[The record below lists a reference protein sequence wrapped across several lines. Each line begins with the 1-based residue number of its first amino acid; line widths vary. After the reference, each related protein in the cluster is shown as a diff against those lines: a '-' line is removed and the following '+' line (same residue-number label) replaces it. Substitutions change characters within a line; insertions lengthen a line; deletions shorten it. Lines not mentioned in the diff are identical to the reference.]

1 MPKNFNEKLI
11 ELLKTDARFID
22 EEDELVKAAVTDR
35 AWKIDHDLVRLL
47 LGDADIKA
55 KFFDEIERHWIFDIN
70 TFIEYVSDK
79 NFLADSYTRFRN
91 RIGLNIDDKFLRER
105 GEVSLVW
112 PYKDC
117 VLEGGQTKEEEKCK
131 EIFFNEILAQDEI
144 DRLFD
149 PKVLTQWKRYTVDGE
164 EDVMGFKRDESGTIR
179 ENLIIKG
186 NNLVA
191 LHTLKQQF
199 YGKVKLIYIDPPY
212 NTKSAANTFTY
223 NNTFN
228 HSAWLTFMK
237 NRLEVAKSFL
247 ADNGILVVAIDHY
260 ELFYLGA
267 LLDEIFGVENRMGI
281 ISVVNNPA
289 GRQDAKF
296 FPTAHENMLFYA
308 KNIEMTDLGRLS
320 LTDAKRRD
328 FKYKDVYGNY
338 KLNGF
343 MRRGD
348 NVRREDRPNLFYP
361 IFYNEITNQSHLES
375 QSDNDI
381 KILPIDN
388 QGTEKC
394 WRWGKDTFAQ
404 RKDKYI
410 AVRKTKNGYTVYSKL
425 YEDEYEGEKAK
436 TIWNKPY
443 YSGQTATQGIKTLFG
458 SRVFSYPKSPY
469 VIRDVL
475 EITTKPGDIVLDF
488 FAGSGTTAAVAHKMN
503 RQWITVEQMD
513 YVETIT
519 VERMKK
525 VIGKKIQKE
534 ETLLEEIEYDTGG
547 ISKSVAWK
555 GGGDFIYCELM
566 QYNEVYMD
574 KIQAA
579 QSSKELV
586 ALWRDIA
593 ENSFLNWYVN
603 PEIPEDAVNDF
614 IAIGEGENGVNKQK
628 KLLVELLDKNQLYV
642 NLSEIDD
649 EDFGISAEDKEL
661 NEEFYGQDPDEGLEL
676 RDEFVAELQQTIADV
691 EAGGKTIPAEKV
703 AEELGLNW

>member
-22 EEDELVKAAVTDR
+22 EEGELVKAAVTDR
-35 AWKIDHDLVRLL
+35 AWKIDPDLVRLL
-47 LGDADIKA
+47 LGDAEVKA
-55 KFFDEIERHWIFDIN
+55 KFFDEIEGHWVFNLN

-117 VLEGGQTKEEEKCK
+117 VLEGGQTKQEEKRK
-131 EIFFNEILAQDEI
+131 EIFFNEILAQEEI

-212 NTKSAANTFTY
+212 NINGDGFGY
-223 NNTFN
+223 NDNFK
-228 HSAWLTFMK
+228 HSSWLTFMR
-237 NRLEVAKSFL
+237 NRLEVAR
-247 ADNGILVVAIDHY
+247 
-260 ELFYLGA
+260 ELLKN
-267 LLDEIFGVENRMGI
+267 EGI
-281 ISVVNNPA
+281 I
-289 GRQDAKF
+289 F
-296 FPTAHENMLFYA
+296 LH
-308 KNIEMTDLGRLS
+308 I
-320 LTDAKRRD
+320 
-328 FKYKDVYGNY
+328 
-338 KLNGF
+338 
-343 MRRGD
+343 GD
-348 NVRREDRPNLFYP
+348 QE
-361 IFYNEITNQSHLES
+361 
-375 QSDNDI
+375 
-381 KILPIDN
+381 
-388 QGTEKC
+388 
-394 WRWGKDTFAQ
+394 
-404 RKDKYI
+404 
-410 AVRKTKNGYTVYSKL
+410 
-425 YEDEYEGEKAK
+425 
-436 TIWNKPY
+436 
-443 YSGQTATQGIKTLFG
+443 
-458 SRVFSYPKSPY
+458 
-469 VIRDVL
+469 
-475 EITTKPGDIVLDF
+475 
-488 FAGSGTTAAVAHKMN
+488 
-503 RQWITVEQMD
+503 MD

-519 VERMKK
+519 LERLKK
-525 VIGKKIQKE
+525 VVEKRIKVENK
-534 ETLLEEIEYDTGG
+534 LSEEIEYDTGG
-547 ISKSVAWK
+547 ISKSANWQ
-555 GGGDFIYCELM
+555 GGGDFVYCELM
-566 QYNEVYMD
+566 QYNEVYLD

-614 IAIGEGENGVNKQK
+614 IAIGEGENGVSKQK

-649 EDFGISAEDKEL
+649 EEFGISAEDKEL
-661 NEEFYGQDPDEGLEL
+661 NEEFYGRDPDEGLEL
-676 RDEFVAELQQTIADV
+676 RDEFVADLQQTIADV
-691 EAGGKTIPAEKV
+691 EAGGKTTPAEKV

>member
-22 EEDELVKAAVTDR
+22 EEGELVKVAVTDR
-35 AWKIDHDLVRLL
+35 AWKIDQDLVRLL
-47 LGDADIKA
+47 LGDEDIKA
-55 KFFDEIERHWIFDIN
+55 KFFDEIKGHWIFDIN

-79 NFLADSYTRFRN
+79 NFLANAYTRFRN
-91 RIGLNIDDKFLRER
+91 RIGLNIDDKFLQER

-117 VLEGGQTKEEEKCK
+117 VLEGGQTNDEEKRK
-131 EIFFNEILAQDEI
+131 EIFFNEILAQDEV

-164 EDVMGFKRDESGTIR
+164 EDVMGLRRDERSTIR

-212 NTKSAANTFTY
+212 NINGDGFGY
-223 NNTFN
+223 NDNFK
-228 HSAWLTFMK
+228 HSSWLTFMR
-237 NRLEVAKSFL
+237 NRLEVAR
-247 ADNGILVVAIDHY
+247 
-260 ELFYLGA
+260 ELLKN
-267 LLDEIFGVENRMGI
+267 EGI
-281 ISVVNNPA
+281 I
-289 GRQDAKF
+289 F
-296 FPTAHENMLFYA
+296 LH
-308 KNIEMTDLGRLS
+308 I
-320 LTDAKRRD
+320 
-328 FKYKDVYGNY
+328 
-338 KLNGF
+338 
-343 MRRGD
+343 GD
-348 NVRREDRPNLFYP
+348 QE
-361 IFYNEITNQSHLES
+361 
-375 QSDNDI
+375 
-381 KILPIDN
+381 
-388 QGTEKC
+388 
-394 WRWGKDTFAQ
+394 
-404 RKDKYI
+404 
-410 AVRKTKNGYTVYSKL
+410 
-425 YEDEYEGEKAK
+425 
-436 TIWNKPY
+436 
-443 YSGQTATQGIKTLFG
+443 
-458 SRVFSYPKSPY
+458 
-469 VIRDVL
+469 
-475 EITTKPGDIVLDF
+475 
-488 FAGSGTTAAVAHKMN
+488 
-503 RQWITVEQMD
+503 MD

-519 VERMKK
+519 LERLKK
-525 VIGKKIQKE
+525 VVEKRIKVENK
-534 ETLLEEIEYDTGG
+534 LSEEIEYDTGG

-555 GGGDFIYCELM
+555 GGGDFVYCELM
-566 QYNEVYMD
+566 QYNEAYMD
-574 KIQAA
+574 KIQAT

-586 ALWRDIA
+586 ELWRNIA

-614 IAIGEGENGVNKQK
+614 IAIGEGENGMSKQK

-676 RDEFVAELQQTIADV
+676 REEFVADLQQTIADV

>member
-22 EEDELVKAAVTDR
+22 DEGELVKAAVTDR
-35 AWKIDHDLVRLL
+35 AWKIDQDLVRLL
-47 LGDADIKA
+47 LGDADIKV
-55 KFFDEIERHWIFDIN
+55 KFFDEIEGHWIFNLN

-91 RIGLNIDDKFLRER
+91 RIGLNIDDKFLQER

-199 YGKVKLIYIDPPY
+199 YGKVKLIYIDPSY
-212 NTKSAANTFTY
+212 NINGDGFGY
-223 NNTFN
+223 NDNFK
-228 HSAWLTFMK
+228 HSSWLTFMR
-237 NRLEVAKSFL
+237 NRLEVAR
-247 ADNGILVVAIDHY
+247 
-260 ELFYLGA
+260 ELLKN
-267 LLDEIFGVENRMGI
+267 EGI
-281 ISVVNNPA
+281 I
-289 GRQDAKF
+289 F
-296 FPTAHENMLFYA
+296 LH
-308 KNIEMTDLGRLS
+308 I
-320 LTDAKRRD
+320 
-328 FKYKDVYGNY
+328 
-338 KLNGF
+338 
-343 MRRGD
+343 GD
-348 NVRREDRPNLFYP
+348 QE
-361 IFYNEITNQSHLES
+361 
-375 QSDNDI
+375 
-381 KILPIDN
+381 
-388 QGTEKC
+388 
-394 WRWGKDTFAQ
+394 
-404 RKDKYI
+404 
-410 AVRKTKNGYTVYSKL
+410 
-425 YEDEYEGEKAK
+425 
-436 TIWNKPY
+436 
-443 YSGQTATQGIKTLFG
+443 
-458 SRVFSYPKSPY
+458 
-469 VIRDVL
+469 
-475 EITTKPGDIVLDF
+475 
-488 FAGSGTTAAVAHKMN
+488 
-503 RQWITVEQMD
+503 MD

-519 VERMKK
+519 LERLKK
-525 VIGKKIQKE
+525 VVEKRIKVESK
-534 ETLLEEIEYDTGG
+534 LSEEIAYDTGG
-547 ISKSVAWK
+547 ISRSVAWK
-555 GGGDFIYCELM
+555 GGGDFVYCELM
-566 QYNEVYMD
+566 QYNEAYMD

-586 ALWRDIA
+586 ALWRDIV

-614 IAIGEGENGVNKQK
+614 IAIGEGENGVSKQK

-649 EDFGISAEDKEL
+649 EEFGISAEDKEL

-676 RDEFVAELQQTIADV
+676 RDEFVAELQQSIADV
-691 EAGGKTIPAEKV
+691 KAGGKTIPAEKV

>member
-1 MPKNFNEKLI
+1 MSKNFNEKLI

-22 EEDELVKAAVTDR
+22 EEGELVKAAVTDR
-35 AWKIDHDLVRLL
+35 AWKIDQDLVRLL
-47 LGDADIKA
+47 LGDADIKV
-55 KFFDEIERHWIFDIN
+55 KFFDEIEGHWIFNLN

-91 RIGLNIDDKFLRER
+91 RIGLNIDDKFLQER

-117 VLEGGQTKEEEKCK
+117 VLEGGQTKAEEKRK

-164 EDVMGFKRDESGTIR
+164 EDVMGFKRDESGMIR

-212 NTKSAANTFTY
+212 NINGDGFGY
-223 NNTFN
+223 NDNFK
-228 HSAWLTFMK
+228 HSSWLTFMR
-237 NRLEVAKSFL
+237 NRLEVAR
-247 ADNGILVVAIDHY
+247 
-260 ELFYLGA
+260 ELLKN
-267 LLDEIFGVENRMGI
+267 EGI
-281 ISVVNNPA
+281 I
-289 GRQDAKF
+289 F
-296 FPTAHENMLFYA
+296 LH
-308 KNIEMTDLGRLS
+308 I
-320 LTDAKRRD
+320 
-328 FKYKDVYGNY
+328 
-338 KLNGF
+338 
-343 MRRGD
+343 GD
-348 NVRREDRPNLFYP
+348 QE
-361 IFYNEITNQSHLES
+361 
-375 QSDNDI
+375 
-381 KILPIDN
+381 
-388 QGTEKC
+388 
-394 WRWGKDTFAQ
+394 
-404 RKDKYI
+404 
-410 AVRKTKNGYTVYSKL
+410 
-425 YEDEYEGEKAK
+425 
-436 TIWNKPY
+436 
-443 YSGQTATQGIKTLFG
+443 
-458 SRVFSYPKSPY
+458 
-469 VIRDVL
+469 
-475 EITTKPGDIVLDF
+475 
-488 FAGSGTTAAVAHKMN
+488 
-503 RQWITVEQMD
+503 MD

-519 VERMKK
+519 LERLQKVVEKRIK
-525 VIGKKIQKE
+525 VENK
-534 ETLLEEIEYDTGG
+534 LSEEIEYDTGG

-555 GGGDFIYCELM
+555 GGGDFVYCEVM
-566 QYNEVYMD
+566 QYNEAYMD

-614 IAIGEGENGVNKQK
+614 IAIGEGENGVSKQK

-649 EDFGISAEDKEL
+649 EEFGISAGDKEL

-676 RDEFVAELQQTIADV
+676 RDEFVADLQQTIADV